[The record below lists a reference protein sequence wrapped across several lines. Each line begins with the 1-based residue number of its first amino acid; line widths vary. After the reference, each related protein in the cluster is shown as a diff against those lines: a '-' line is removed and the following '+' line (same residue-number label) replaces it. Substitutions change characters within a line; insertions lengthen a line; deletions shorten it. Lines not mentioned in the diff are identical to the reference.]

1 MSDGR
6 QDEPRL
12 VLQNES
18 IPEPYLRFARW
29 LYEHPDV
36 LEVWS
41 VVSDLPEISIPEASV
56 TLDAGTWFLCRMN
69 MPPISEES
77 GIISFVRQ
85 VLG

>member
-1 MSDGR
+1 MSDGK

-12 VLQNES
+12 VLQS
-18 IPEPYLRFARW
+18 QGVPEPYLGFARW
-29 LYEHPDV
+29 LYEHSDV

-41 VVSDLPEISIPEASV
+41 VVSDLPEISVPEASV

-69 MPPISEES
+69 MPPIPGEG

-85 VLG
+85 VLR

>member
-1 MSDGR
+1 MSNGK

-12 VLQNES
+12 GPQSEDV
-18 IPEPYLRFARW
+18 PETYLRFAKW

-41 VVSDLPEISIPEASV
+41 MASDLPEINVPEASV

-69 MPPISEES
+69 LPPIPEEG

-85 VLG
+85 VPR

>member
-1 MSDGR
+1 
-6 QDEPRL
+6 
-12 VLQNES
+12 VLQSEGVV
-18 IPEPYLRFARW
+18 EPYLGFARW

-41 VVSDLPEISIPEASV
+41 VVSDLPEISVAEVSV

-69 MPPISEES
+69 MPPIPGEG

-85 VLG
+85 VLR